1 MSISTLFAR
10 GLVYELVS
18 RQLDGCELL
27 RRSSIAKARLSDLRD
42 TLTLE
47 ETRTIV
53 EHAVA
58 MTGDPGVGLS
68 AGAGAPEHT
77 LQLFSHLILAQGT
90 IREVVA
96 ALTRYGTLLADGT
109 TWSLVEQG
117 EDALFVCT
125 TVLPESDLS
134 RVLLDYTM
142 ALTVNIGRHF
152 FPPGER
158 LHAVHFRHAPPSYAD
173 RYEPL
178 LHCPVRF
185 GQEHN
190 ATVFARSVLDSPQ
203 LHADSTLS
211 SMLSESAE
219 RMLRERERERSTRDC
234 VRQLLRME
242 RDLATVDIRTVAR
255 NLKVSIHTLRR
266 RLNAEGTSFSGLLD
280 DARRD
285 LACRQLGQPDTT
297 IQQTAELL
305 GFSEPS
311 AFFRA
316 FKRWTGQTPNEFRR
330 SRYGT
335 PAASTGVGV
344 ALHGP

>member
-18 RQLDGCELL
+18 RKLDGCELL
-27 RRSSIAKARLSDLRD
+27 RRSRIDKARLSDLRD

-47 ETRTIV
+47 ETRVIV
-53 EHAVA
+53 QHAIA
-58 MTGDPGVGLS
+58 MTGDPGIGLC

-90 IREVVA
+90 IRDVVA
-96 ALTRYGTLLADGT
+96 ALTRYGSLLADGT
-109 TWSLVEQG
+109 TWSLVEH
-117 EDALFVCT
+117 DDRALFVCT
-125 TVLPESDLS
+125 TVLPDSDLS
-134 RVLLDYTM
+134 RVLMDYT
-142 ALTVNIGRHF
+142 LSFTVNIGRHF

-158 LHAVHFRHAPPSYAD
+158 LHAVHFRHAAPSYAE

-178 LHCPVRF
+178 LQCSVRF

-190 ATVFARSVLDSPQ
+190 ATVFAREVLDSPQ
-203 LHADSTLS
+203 LHADSTLCT
-211 SMLSESAE
+211 MLSESAE

-242 RDLATVDIRTVAR
+242 RDLATVDIRAVAR
-255 NLKVSIHTLRR
+255 SLKVSIHTLRR

-285 LACRQLGQPDTT
+285 LACHELARKDAT
-297 IQQTAELL
+297 IQQTADLL

-330 SRYGT
+330 SKRAAAA
-335 PAASTGVGV
+335 PAPAIEP
-344 ALHGP
+344 AMHG